1 MSASAKITC
10 PNCKFEFNAEEVLS
24 IEIEK
29 KLKIE
34 FNQKYTNLVG
44 KKEKEMEEK
53 EKNIGK
59 LVNEGIQAQKTLL
72 EKEIKEKLETEN
84 LSKIKL
90 LEDEQTESR
99 QKIADLRVKE
109 IENEKLKR
117 QLTEQKQTIELD
129 FQRQMSE
136 KLLQETERIKTIESE
151 RSQLNI
157 KEKDEKLRQLS
168 EKLEEMKRKM
178 EQGSMQMQ
186 GEVAELLLADLLKE
200 IFPFDEIQDVPKG
213 VKGADLIQNV
223 RNNFGQS
230 CGKII
235 FESKR
240 TKAWDNDWVE
250 KLKVD
255 SIATQADIAVIVTQS
270 MPKDTK
276 DLHQRDGVWVCS
288 FSEVKSLVKALRD
301 GLIKINLTIKSQEN
315 KGDKM
320 VMLYNYLTSN
330 EFKQGISAIREGFLS
345 MKMTIQKERDTMEKM
360 WKFREKQLEKVL
372 INTSQIDGS
381 IMGIAGSSVPDFDLL
396 GNNDD
401 FFKIDE

>member
-10 PNCKFEFNAEEVLS
+10 PNCKFEFNAEEVLF

-29 KLKIE
+29 KLKVE

-276 DLHQRDGVWVCS
+276 DLHQRDGVWV
-288 FSEVKSLVKALRD
+288 
-301 GLIKINLTIKSQEN
+301 
-315 KGDKM
+315 
-320 VMLYNYLTSN
+320 
-330 EFKQGISAIREGFLS
+330 
-345 MKMTIQKERDTMEKM
+345 
-360 WKFREKQLEKVL
+360 
-372 INTSQIDGS
+372 
-381 IMGIAGSSVPDFDLL
+381 
-396 GNNDD
+396 
-401 FFKIDE
+401 

>member
-240 TKAWDNDWVE
+240 TKDFTNDWIE
-250 KLKVD
+250 KLKTD
-255 SIATQADIAVIVTQS
+255 MRNLGADVAVIVTQAL
-270 MPKDTK
+270 PKDMDRFGEK
-276 DLHQRDGVWVCS
+276 EGVYICT
-288 FSEVKSLVKALRD
+288 FSEVRSVVLLLRNAL
-301 GLIKINLTIKSQEN
+301 LKIYDAKKSQEN

-320 VMLYNYLTSN
+320 VMLYDYLIGN
-330 EFKQGISAIREGFLS
+330 EFGEQWKAIREGFMS
-345 MKMTIQKERDTMEKM
+345 MKLSIQRERDTMEKL
-360 WKFREKQLEKVL
+360 WKSREKQLEKVL
-372 INTSQIDGS
+372 LNAAHIKGS
-381 IMGIAGSSVPDFDLL
+381 IEGIAGADAVNLNILDDDDALL
-396 GNNDD
+396 LD
-401 FFKIDE
+401 